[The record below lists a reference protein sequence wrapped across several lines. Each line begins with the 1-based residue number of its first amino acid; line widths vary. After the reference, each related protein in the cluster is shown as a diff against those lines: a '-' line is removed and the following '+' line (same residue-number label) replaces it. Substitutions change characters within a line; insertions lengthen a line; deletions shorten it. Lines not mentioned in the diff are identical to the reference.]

1 MGVKLGDPDGNL
13 EGNCKTSKLLGN
25 MDGKLLG
32 SLLRVVLGNP
42 EGKSLGVSN
51 NKAMKG
57 E

>member
-13 EGNCKTSKLLGN
+13 EGNCKSSKLLGD

-42 EGKSLGVSN
+42 EGKSLGVSQI
-51 NKAMKG
+51 KQ
-57 E
+57 